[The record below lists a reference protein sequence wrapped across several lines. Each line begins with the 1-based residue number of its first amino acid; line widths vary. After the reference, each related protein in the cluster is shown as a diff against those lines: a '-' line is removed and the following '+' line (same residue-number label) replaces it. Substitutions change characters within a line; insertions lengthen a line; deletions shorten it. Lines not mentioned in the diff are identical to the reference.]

1 MPSSRTQ
8 IKRIS
13 IDKVKFTLEIYP
25 AREGCSGTEGP
36 FWEIFPDD
44 YHAALFAFSNKDKI
58 NKLIEKKFINDKMP
72 KVQDIQ

>member
-8 IKRIS
+8 IKKIS

-36 FWEIFPDD
+36 YWEIFPDD

-72 KVQDIQ
+72 KVQ